1 MISYLAR
8 KTELEQVLSH
18 LSKKYR
24 EVIIYRF
31 VHQLSVR
38 ETASVLLVLPATVY
52 AADRIYQSFIEK
64 NGFKT
69 NVHVQQDVAE
79 AKKIVPVKLEVTYLP
94 EGSEEK
100 YKGSL
105 KYYLPEE
112 EGYDYNV
119 SLNLTKL
126 DVKDW
131 TFSSYFTVDYQE
143 FQAGEH
149 QAYLV
154 KRDGKDGFNKEMY
167 VVFDD
172 YGYMVTAYLGHAI
185 TEEAVKIAEG
195 LRLTETDE
203 AHASSTIS
211 LAQVEAAEKRK
222 GEYVGKEAVKNYY
235 EQGEVFENTQ
245 GFLYTVKNVEVLDNI
260 SSLNKEYL
268 FGDNY
273 AMLQT
278 IVDANGSILPY
289 EREKIVSGDGVNT
302 LDQIIGMENI
312 NRRFVD
318 ITLEVINPE
327 GNTKNRANE
336 ANVWGQIYF
345 SSELEENS
353 FCYGIEPLYFD
364 SSDYDNQNSH
374 YYFTT
379 IEEGRTF
386 TCHLGYLVDEDKLDE
401 MYLDWSVSR
410 EVMELVDI
418 RQ

>member
-18 LSKKYR
+18 LSTKYR

-64 NGFKT
+64 NGFQT

-79 AKKIVPVKLEVTYLP
+79 AKKIVPVKLKVTYLP

-112 EGYDYNV
+112 EGYDHSV

-154 KRDGKDGFNKEMY
+154 NWK
-167 VVFDD
+167 
-172 YGYMVTAYLGHAI
+172 
-185 TEEAVKIAEG
+185 KI
-195 LRLTETDE
+195 
-203 AHASSTIS
+203 
-211 LAQVEAAEKRK
+211 
-222 GEYVGKEAVKNYY
+222 
-235 EQGEVFENTQ
+235 
-245 GFLYTVKNVEVLDNI
+245 
-260 SSLNKEYL
+260 
-268 FGDNY
+268 
-273 AMLQT
+273 
-278 IVDANGSILPY
+278 
-289 EREKIVSGDGVNT
+289 
-302 LDQIIGMENI
+302 
-312 NRRFVD
+312 RF
-318 ITLEVINPE
+318 
-327 GNTKNRANE
+327 
-336 ANVWGQIYF
+336 
-345 SSELEENS
+345 
-353 FCYGIEPLYFD
+353 
-364 SSDYDNQNSH
+364 
-374 YYFTT
+374 
-379 IEEGRTF
+379 
-386 TCHLGYLVDEDKLDE
+386 
-401 MYLDWSVSR
+401 
-410 EVMELVDI
+410 VMELSRYILTAQIMITKIVIIILQPLKREERLLVIWDI
-418 RQ
+418 WSMKINWMKCIWTGLFPGKLWN